1 MAQASSGAPPATFVR
16 ALLRT
21 GSPLTD
27 QEPEE
32 TPHATGGPSAAGDI
46 GDAMLA
52 RACRWSVLAALV
64 YRIAAFPKVLIGFL
78 SSNHAVGLVP
88 VLGATVLAVAL
99 NVAAVLGML
108 RGPGLQARLAG
119 RLVAADLVLG
129 VLINLL
135 VAATAPAAVQPFAV
149 DVTWTWLVGT
159 IALWTFCYGVPAALW
174 LLLGA
179 VPLRLALTW
188 AGGVPLNDPTA
199 VNRSVGCLIALAV
212 AIATAAG
219 ILILVGVGTRYA
231 LTMGI
236 RRGQQAERE
245 RTLRML
251 HDGVLQTLEAM
262 AMVVPGD
269 DELAAERLSEV
280 RAAARVQAADL
291 RRELTEPE
299 LADSQPSLA
308 VELSQVAAEMARAGL
323 RTQLVASDIDEAA
336 TLSQARRTAM
346 CDAVREALRNTA
358 KHAGT
363 KQVVVRVEER
373 DGGIAV
379 IARDHGQ
386 GFSTEDHP
394 PGFGISR
401 SIMGRLAEVGGHA
414 AVDSTPGRGTRVTM
428 WVPR

>member
-21 GSPLTD
+21 GSPLAD
-27 QEPEE
+27 SDSPEAPLGAGGSS
-32 TPHATGGPSAAGDI
+32 TPDDL

-52 RACRWSVLAALV
+52 KACRWSVLAALV
-64 YRIAAFPKVLIGFL
+64 YRIAAFPKVLIAFL
-78 SSNHAVGLVP
+78 SSNHAAGLAP

-108 RGPGLQARLAG
+108 RGPGLQARHAG
-119 RLVAADLVLG
+119 RLLGTDLVLG
-129 VLINLL
+129 VLINFL
-135 VAATAPAAVQPFAV
+135 VAFTAPAAVQPFAI
-149 DVTWTWLVGT
+149 DVAWTWLVGT

-179 VPLRLALTW
+179 APLRMALTW
-188 AGGVPLNDPTA
+188 AGHVPLGDPVA
-199 VNRSVGCLIALAV
+199 VNRAVGCLIALAV
-212 AIATAAG
+212 AIVTAAG

-236 RRGQQAERE
+236 RRGQEAERE

-262 AMVVPGD
+262 AMAVPGD
-269 DELAAERLSEV
+269 DELASERLAEV
-280 RAAARVQAADL
+280 RTAARIQATDL
-291 RRELTEPE
+291 RRELNEPE
-299 LADSQPSLA
+299 AADSPPSLA
-308 VELSQVAAEMARAGL
+308 VELAQVAAEMARAGL
-323 RTQLVASDIDEAA
+323 RTQLVAADLDEAA
-336 TLSQARRTAM
+336 SLSQARHTAM
-346 CDAVREALRNTA
+346 CDAVREALRNTV

-363 KQVVVRVEER
+363 QQVVVRVEER

-386 GFSTEDHP
+386 GFSVEEHP
-394 PGFGISR
+394 AGFGISR
-401 SIMGRLAEVGGHA
+401 SILGRLAEVGGHGT
-414 AVDSTPGRGTRVTM
+414 VDSAPGRGTRVTM